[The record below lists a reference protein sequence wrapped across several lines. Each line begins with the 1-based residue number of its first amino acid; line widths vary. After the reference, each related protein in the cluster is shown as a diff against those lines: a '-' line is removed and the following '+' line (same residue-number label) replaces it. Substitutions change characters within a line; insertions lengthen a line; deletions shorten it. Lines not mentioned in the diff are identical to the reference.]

1 MVLEK
6 KLSVFGDYDT
16 PDGSCIR
23 DYIHVVDLAKAHV
36 VANGAYV
43 ARQAKKQNPETF
55 NVGTGVGLSV
65 LEIVQKFQ
73 DVNNV
78 SLNYQIVGRRA
89 GDIEKV
95 WADATIANNELG
107 WKATKSVEEIVQSA
121 WKLELQLQKKE
132 KPTSNAC

>member
-1 MVLEK
+1 M
-6 KLSVFGDYDT
+6 
-16 PDGSCIR
+16 
-23 DYIHVVDLAKAHV
+23 
-36 VANGAYV
+36 
-43 ARQAKKQNPETF
+43 
-55 NVGTGVGLSV
+55 GTGVGLSV

-121 WKLELQLQKKE
+121 WKWELQLQKKR
-132 KPTSNAC
+132 KAN

>member
-1 MVLEK
+1 M
-6 KLSVFGDYDT
+6 
-16 PDGSCIR
+16 
-23 DYIHVVDLAKAHV
+23 VDLAKAHV
-36 VANGAYV
+36 VAVERMLQGK
-43 ARQAKKQNPETF
+43 QKQNPETF

-121 WKLELQLQKKE
+121 WKWELQLQKKR
-132 KPTSNAC
+132 KAN